1 MKILI
6 LAFALLS
13 LLSCS
18 SKNTHKSSDGI
29 AKSSEQIEV
38 KTDRFTGITTITL
51 KPQKLISTQDLD
63 ILVALKTSVD
73 SESQSD
79 LIDIDF
85 KGNVDK
91 KYDASASD
99 LYFLVDGERLKFAE
113 LSLSGS
119 LNVAAMLA
127 PPPPPLASP
136 PSSSPQPAASKENSV
151 ELRPISCGWKLS
163 RENLSKIAEG
173 TEVEMKLGSIEMK
186 LDPKLLASL
195 RDYLQIVSDNH

>member
-1 MKILI
+1 MKRLI

-13 LLSCS
+13 VLSCS
-18 SKNTHKSSDGI
+18 SKNSRNSSDGI

-63 ILVALKTSVD
+63 ISVALKTSVGG
-73 SESQSD
+73 ESQSH
-79 LIDIDF
+79 LIDFDF

-91 KYDASASD
+91 KYDVSASD
-99 LYFLVDGERLKFAE
+99 LYFLVDGERLKIARQ
-113 LSLSGS
+113 SLSEYLDVS
-119 LNVAAMLA
+119 AMIA
-127 PPPPPLASP
+127 PPPPPSASP

-163 RENLSKIAEG
+163 REKLSQIAEG

-186 LDPKLLASL
+186 LDPKLLATL
-195 RDYLQIVSDNH
+195 RDYLQIVSDH